1 MLTEKYITL
10 TKYQF
15 SLDGE
20 NFAEGFIFSDT
31 DIHEESLFRLG
42 SLRCGGKI
50 PVPEGTMLEAAID
63 GRNIDGKLMFHKN
76 RFLLSIRQDAHPDI
90 ADFEKSQE
98 AVKNL

>member
-1 MLTEKYITL
+1 MLMEKCITL

-42 SLRCGGKI
+42 SLRCGKKI
-50 PVPEGTMLEAAID
+50 PVPEGTMVEAAID
-63 GRNIDGKLMFHKN
+63 NRKAGGKLMFHKN
-76 RFLLSIRQDAHPDI
+76 RFLLSILPDT

>member
-31 DIHEESLFRLG
+31 D
-42 SLRCGGKI
+42 I